1 LVLPERWLEPVV
13 ALRPVVDRHTSAID
27 QLALAEMITSGAF
40 DRHIR
45 HSRMRY
51 RRRRDLL
58 LALLA
63 EQAPAVTVH
72 GIAAGLHTVID
83 LPPGGPSETDV
94 IGQLSTHGIAVHGL
108 AGYRHRVTG
117 GAPAALVV
125 GFATPP
131 EHAFALGARA
141 LASALAAIYR

>member
-1 LVLPERWLEPVV
+1 
-13 ALRPVVDRHTSAID
+13 
-27 QLALAEMITSGAF
+27 MITSGAF
-40 DRHIR
+40 DRHVR

-63 EQAPAVTVH
+63 DQVPAVTAH

-83 LPPGGPSETDV
+83 LPVDGPSENEVVDHLARRR
-94 IGQLSTHGIAVHGL
+94 GGRPRPGRLPPADRARRHG
-108 AGYRHRVTG
+108 
-117 GAPAALVV
+117 PALVV

-131 EHAFALGARA
+131 EHAFALGAAGPGGVAGRA
-141 LASALAAIYR
+141 VPVTTVRRH